1 MPDPGL
7 AEGTL
12 TSFQKTLHRCAQN
25 FCVERKSGMNRITG
39 TPPSGITAAVLP
51 PALPDSSIFL
61 SFVKEFL
68 NHEPISTLLIW
79 TTEQPTVR
87 APGCSPRHH
96 FSESLP
102 RFRCYWVLRSL
113 FTSILTSN
121 FLLSFPGFLLPS
133 RRKTRIP
140 RLRCTSASSRHWVG
154 HSGLSCDP
162 PPYWHRLSAYSQA
175 QLDQVALRLNQR
187 PRKTLGFQTLRVNS
201 MQVLR

>member
-1 MPDPGL
+1 MVPSRILGSWRVRRARP
-7 AEGTL
+7 
-12 TSFQKTLHRCAQN
+12 RPCAQN

-51 PALPDSSIFL
+51 PASPDSSIFL

-79 TTEQPTVR
+79 TTEQPTVK

-102 RFRCYWVLRSL
+102 RLRCYWVLRSL

-133 RRKTRIP
+133 RRRARIP
-140 RLRCTSASSRHWVG
+140 RLRCTSASSRHWLAILGCRV
-154 HSGLSCDP
+154 
-162 PPYWHRLSAYSQA
+162 
-175 QLDQVALRLNQR
+175 
-187 PRKTLGFQTLRVNS
+187 TLLHIGAACLPILKRSSTKSRCA
-201 MQVLR
+201 